1 MDNAP
6 RAWELPDAMRMAA
19 APLFVL
25 LALVLLASP
34 AGATAATEGEAIA
47 EAHFEKGKLDEDA
60 AAFAQALSEYGAA
73 IAAAPNTRWALRA
86 SDRIDWL
93 RARSEGDFAPL
104 AALERVRHN
113 PELAADPASIEALAG
128 QAEAFPPGTVRV
140 EARMLV
146 AEAWLGRMHRPD
158 AAIAQLRAVSGDP
171 AADPL
176 TARLAER
183 ELVDVLVAS
192 GRIDE
197 AAAEARSHATR
208 LDARFVRQVSRLL
221 VRRTLR
227 HAALGVLAG
236 FAVLAGLG
244 VARAAR
250 ARTLGHAG
258 RELRK
263 LAPVAAL
270 FVAFVA
276 LGGGALASNYESGN
290 ASPFLLL
297 GAAVLP
303 LVLIARA
310 WSAVGSASRAARVAR
325 SLLCAASVLAAA
337 FLLLD
342 TVDPQYLAGFGL

>member
-1 MDNAP
+1 
-6 RAWELPDAMRMAA
+6 
-19 APLFVL
+19 
-25 LALVLLASP
+25 
-34 AGATAATEGEAIA
+34 
-47 EAHFEKGKLDEDA
+47 
-60 AAFAQALSEYGAA
+60 
-73 IAAAPNTRWALRA
+73 LRA

-104 AALERVRHN
+104 AALERVRRN
-113 PELAADPASIEALAG
+113 PELAADSAAIEALAH
-128 QAEAFPPGTVRV
+128 QVEAFPPGMVRV

-158 AAIAQLRAVSGDP
+158 AAIPQLRAVSDDP

-183 ELVDVLVAS
+183 ELVDVLVAG
-192 GRIDE
+192 GRIDD
-197 AAAEARSHATR
+197 AAAEARSHANR
-208 LDARFVRQVSRLL
+208 LDARFVRQISRLL
-221 VRRTLR
+221 LRRTLR
-227 HAALGVLAG
+227 FAALGVLGG

-250 ARTLGHAG
+250 AGTLAHAG

-270 FVAFVA
+270 FVAFIA

-310 WSAVGSASRAARVAR
+310 WSAVGSTRRTARVAR
-325 SLLCAASVLAAA
+325 SLLCAASVFAAA